1 MKISTKGRYGLRAM
15 FEIAK
20 VYEQG
25 PVLMSTISKNQGI
38 SRKYLHSLLT
48 SLKSAG
54 LVRSVLGSRG
64 GFLLSKPPSQI
75 TVKEIV
81 TVLEGSLS
89 PVDCVD
95 FVEDERICERMGICP
110 TLSVWV
116 VLKKVINDLLSC
128 ITLEDILN
136 GNVNEM
142 KVEMTFLNSRGEC

>member
-20 VYEQG
+20 AYEQG
-25 PVLMSTISKNQGI
+25 PVIMSTISKNQGI

-48 SLKSAG
+48 PLKSAG

-64 GFLLSKPPSQI
+64 GFSLSKTPSQI
-75 TVKEIV
+75 SVKEIV
-81 TVLEGSLS
+81 AVLEGPLSL
-89 PVDCVD
+89 VDCID
-95 FVEDERICERMGICP
+95 DERICERIRMCP
-110 TLSVWV
+110 TRSVWL

-136 GNVNEM
+136 GNVDEM
-142 KVEMTFLNSRGEC
+142 EIGIPFLDSRGDC